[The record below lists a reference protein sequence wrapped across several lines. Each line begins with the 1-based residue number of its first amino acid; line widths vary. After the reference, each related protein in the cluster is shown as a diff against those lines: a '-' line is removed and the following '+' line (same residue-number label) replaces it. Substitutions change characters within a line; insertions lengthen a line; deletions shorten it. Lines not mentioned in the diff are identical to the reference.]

1 MKTIEIKNNEQDN
14 YFMREAFST
23 LRTNI
28 LFSGKDI
35 KTVIVTSCFAHEG
48 KTTVSLNLC
57 TSLAGAGKR
66 VLLIDA
72 DLRKSAFVTR
82 YTKEKGVLGLSQVLS
97 GQVEADSAIYPT
109 SIAGL
114 DVIFTGPFPPNPTEL
129 VGSAAFRELLAAK
142 RPLYDYIIVDAP
154 PLGLVIDAAVMAS
167 VCDGAVLVINTGTV
181 KRRTALDVKAQLE
194 KSGTRLMGVVLNQI
208 QKKSGRAGLSGG
220 SRYSSYYS
228 YEHSAPTNAT
238 SNPAARTPSTG
249 VGTSTVRRPSAPTS
263 PSAGVSRPTAS
274 NPTSQVRRVPTS
286 PDAGSMSR
294 PSDASRPVHP
304 TASHPTTSHPAASR
318 PSTSAAPTR
327 PVGRVPSSPVRR
339 TDDSEDNN

>member
-28 LFSGKDI
+28 LFSGKDV

-57 TSLAGAGKR
+57 ISLAGAGKR
-66 VLLIDA
+66 VLLVDA

-97 GQVEADSAIYPT
+97 GQVEADQAIYPT
-109 SIAGL
+109 SVAGL
-114 DVIFTGPFPPNPTEL
+114 DVIFTGPFPPNPAEL
-129 VGSAAFRELLAAK
+129 VGSAAFKELLASK
-142 RPLYDYIIVDAP
+142 RPHYDYIIIDAP

-181 KRRTALDVKAQLE
+181 KRRVALDVKAQLE
-194 KSGTRLMGVVLNQI
+194 KSGTRLMGVVLNQV
-208 QKKSGRAGLSGG
+208 QKKSGRAAKAGG
-220 SRYSSYYS
+220 ARYSHYYS
-228 YEHSAPTNAT
+228 YEHSVPEASAAT
-238 SNPAARTPSTG
+238 PVAKSAATATG
-249 VGTSTVRRPSAPTS
+249 TAVRRPSAPTAPVS
-263 PSAGVSRPTAS
+263 GVSRPTAS
-274 NPTSQVRRVPTS
+274 NPTAQVRRTPTA
-286 PDAGSMSR
+286 PDARPMSR
-294 PSDASRPVHP
+294 PSEPVVRPTH
-304 TASHPTTSHPAASR
+304 TTTSA
-318 PSTSAAPTR
+318 TPTR

-339 TDDSEDNN
+339 TDDSENER